1 MKLKILLF
9 AVLILG
15 TFSLYSQKPMEDD
28 PYLLWQTTEGYSG
41 FVIHP
46 NGNIIAN
53 RGAEIFELDGNT
65 GQVIRKYPQF
75 VNTNVE
81 DMDVTKDGKI
91 FGAGF
96 GNIILYDLENDTVIG
111 GVSETNGLFA
121 FFPDSK
127 RFIARSTKLPPS
139 NLLVY
144 NMDTKERTELGVNYV
159 PWAIATS
166 PDGKYFATGGTSS
179 EFDIID
185 GEVYYTILTLWDAET
200 LQPIKELDKIGGD
213 FEVRSIKFSPDG
225 KYVGFQVQYNGIY
238 VYKIQDL
245 NFYKHYNSLNVEI
258 HPLAFTFLNSD
269 MISFISLQLNE
280 KERFISIHSI
290 SNNILK
296 YRYLGKTGFGTPA
309 YSFLEY
315 NPSNNSLVLNGS
327 HLFAFDINKMI
338 TTVEESPIKTVTVN
352 YTINTLILTGLNSIS
367 SQVSITISDIS
378 GRVVRK
384 FNSPVTNPELRIP
397 LKLQNGTYLIH
408 IQDGNQKYSTKFLV
422 TE

>member
-1 MKLKILLF
+1 MKLKMLLF

-15 TFSLYSQKPMEDD
+15 TYSLYGQKPMEED
-28 PYLLWQTTEGYSG
+28 PYLLWQTTDPLGYSG

-159 PWAIATS
+159 PWALATS

-200 LQPIKELDKIGGD
+200 LQPIKELAKIGGD

-225 KYVGFQVQYNGIY
+225 KYVGVFKSLVDVLIFELDNNENIKNFLGGNFCILKNNLLAFYSSNFPIAPPDIIIKDFLNDKQLYSKRAKNGGNNIEHNHFYNSVIFQDAGQLFSL
-238 VYKIQDL
+238 DL
-245 NFYKHYNSLNVEI
+245 NKIITSVDDPINPE
-258 HPLAFTFLNSD
+258 TF
-269 MISFISLQLNE
+269 
-280 KERFISIHSI
+280 
-290 SNNILK
+290 
-296 YRYLGKTGFGTPA
+296 
-309 YSFLEY
+309 
-315 NPSNNSLVLNGS
+315 
-327 HLFAFDINKMI
+327 
-338 TTVEESPIKTVTVN
+338 TVN
-352 YTINTLILTGLNSIS
+352 YNKDTLILYGLNSIMPLN
-367 SQVSITISDIS
+367 ITISDIS
-378 GRVVRK
+378 GKVIRK
-384 FNSPVTNPELRIP
+384 LNVPVTNSEIRIP
-397 LKLQNGTYLIH
+397 LILPNGTYLVH
-408 IQDGNQKYSTKFLV
+408 VKDGNKEYTSKFLV
-422 TE
+422 ME